1 MYLSTANF
9 VLMPFNYL
17 VSSTSQG
24 SGSPLADCSLNVLLI
39 LIHYRK
45 CIVSNESLASGD
57 NVSSDSLSKENANFY
72 DNPYCKAL
80 ENASDVECKKFS
92 FLHCYFPFMI

>member
-1 MYLSTANF
+1 
-9 VLMPFNYL
+9 MPFNYL

-57 NVSSDSLSKENANFY
+57 GFISDSLLKESATFY

-80 ENASDVECKKFS
+80 ENASDVECTILS
-92 FLHCYFPFMI
+92 FLFTIAICFLCFKQFAYV

>member
-1 MYLSTANF
+1 
-9 VLMPFNYL
+9 MPFNYL

-24 SGSPLADCSLNVLLI
+24 SESPLADCSLNVLLI

-57 NVSSDSLSKENANFY
+57 NVSLDSLLKENATFY

-80 ENASDVECKKFS
+80 ENASDVECKILS
-92 FLHCYFPFMI
+92 FLFYVAISFSWFSQFMHV